1 MKNKKVIKIVINIY
15 IGLLM
20 MKLLSYL
27 YFYNVVITLNLKIW
41 AYELIYIKRI
51 KLFYHF
57 DFFSSSLLS
66 LRLFS
71 IMYEHDINSNTLNRK
86 RETFYL

>member
-41 AYELIYIKRI
+41 AYELIYI
-51 KLFYHF
+51 
-57 DFFSSSLLS
+57 
-66 LRLFS
+66 
-71 IMYEHDINSNTLNRK
+71 
-86 RETFYL
+86 